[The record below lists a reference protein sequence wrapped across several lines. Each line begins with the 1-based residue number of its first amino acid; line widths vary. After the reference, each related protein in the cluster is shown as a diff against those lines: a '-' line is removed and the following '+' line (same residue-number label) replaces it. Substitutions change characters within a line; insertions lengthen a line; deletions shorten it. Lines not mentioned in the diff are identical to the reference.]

1 MKPYKLAPDIYVIED
16 FVTEDQQQRALEFI
30 GSLDESMWYH
40 DQTKEGDFFWGRQ
53 YSGRSPDFIL
63 DMTQNLKIFVN
74 NNYMEDGSKFRLEI
88 QRHRKDDYHG
98 QHKDNHSYGSDLE
111 YKTRFGVCVYYND
124 DYLGG
129 ELIYPELNIIHKPK
143 ARSLV
148 MHGGNILH
156 GTTPLQSD
164 SIRYFSTCFIKGN
177 IEDPVILNPLIF
189 SDIEESDGSFY
200 Y

>member
-1 MKPYKLAPDIYVIED
+1 MKPYRLASDIYVIED
-16 FVTEDQQQRALEFI
+16 FITEEQQLKALSFI
-30 GSLDESMWYH
+30 ESLDESKWYH

-53 YSGRSPDFIL
+53 YSGKSPDFIL
-63 DMTQNLKIFVN
+63 DITNNLTNIIS
-74 NNYMEDGSKFRLEI
+74 NNYIKDGSRFRLEI
-88 QRHRKDDYHG
+88 QRHKKDDFHG

-111 YKTRFGVCVYYND
+111 YKTRFGICIYYND

-129 ELIYPELNIIHKPK
+129 ELIYPELDIIHKPK

-156 GTTPLQSD
+156 GTTPMS
-164 SIRYFSTCFIKGN
+164 SEGYRYFSTCFAKGN
-177 IEDPVILNPLIF
+177 LEDPVTLNPLTF
-189 SDIEESDGSFY
+189 SDIEEPDGSFY